1 MFPIKVLQ
9 FPKTSLERVL
19 GYILCP
25 NQSSVMFLP
34 TSMVI
39 GRHKNNWWILKLV
52 LNKWN
57 ESHIPSHILPHFR
70 SLIWVWWKWINKLK
84 SELNYLL
91 SILTSCS
98 RSFLYHFFYI
108 IFYYYY
114 HSYFQYDYHSR
125 LSPCG
130 HLAITDTPS
139 LRTRAS
145 LPARRLKKWLKL
157 TTVITNSRYYG
168 NAENFMPPSATIH
181 LFFLSL

>member
-98 RSFLYHFFYI
+98 RSFLYHFFFISFFI
-108 IFYYYY
+108 IIIILIFNMTTTVD
-114 HSYFQYDYHSR
+114 S
-125 LSPCG
+125 
-130 HLAITDTPS
+130 HLADTS
-139 LRTRAS
+139 LLRTPRHCGQEPVS
-145 LPARRLKKWLKL
+145 QRD
-157 TTVITNSRYYG
+157 V
-168 NAENFMPPSATIH
+168 
-181 LFFLSL
+181 

>member
-9 FPKTSLERVL
+9 FPQTSLERVL

-52 LNKWN
+52 LNTWN
-57 ESHIPSHILPHFR
+57 ESFHHTSCHIFAVLFEFCGNG
-70 SLIWVWWKWINKLK
+70 WINWNQSWITCCLF
-84 SELNYLL
+84 ELLAHGL
-91 SILTSCS
+91 
-98 RSFLYHFFYI
+98 FYI
-108 IFYYYY
+108 IFYYY
-114 HSYFQYDYHSR
+114 HSYFQYDYYSR

-139 LRTRAS
+139 LRTEAS

-157 TTVITNSRYYG
+157 TPVITNSRYYG